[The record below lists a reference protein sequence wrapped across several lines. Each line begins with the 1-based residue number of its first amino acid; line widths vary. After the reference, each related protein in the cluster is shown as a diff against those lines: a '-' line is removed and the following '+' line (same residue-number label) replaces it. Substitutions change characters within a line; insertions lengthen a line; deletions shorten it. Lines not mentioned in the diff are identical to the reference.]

1 MKKCKDIFI
10 KFLCVAVVMM
20 FVLPGWA
27 ADNGCD
33 NEYNDMI
40 TAELALC
47 SVHAYN
53 IGSEKNPETADR
65 ELMKEVIAMKSTF
78 FAQQM
83 YKQYEQM
90 DSMLRRL
97 KTQLKKAI
105 LTNDMKAAGAGSESD
120 DDSSTFRSN
129 DHSIKI
135 AGAQNCLNEFD
146 DAKML
151 ECYQKNINLLTTLSN
166 NGSNPTREMKQQL
179 AQDYGRLAGQTFG
192 DKGVGSGK
200 KEGPCGDEK
209 LNACDNKDENDKTKM
224 MTNKEF
230 SMCLDNMR
238 SCMQQKMR
246 DYKSSQSTLQMFN
259 LNQDRK

>member
-1 MKKCKDIFI
+1 
-10 KFLCVAVVMM
+10 MM

-33 NEYNDMI
+33 NEDNDMI
-40 TAELALC
+40 AAELALC

-53 IGSEKNPETADR
+53 IGSEKNPDTAER

-78 FAQQM
+78 FTQQM

-97 KTQLKKAI
+97 RTQLKKAI

-179 AQDYGRLAGQTFG
+179 AQDYERLSQQRIY
-192 DKGVGSGK
+192 GK
-200 KEGPCGDEK
+200 SECNVVKKC
-209 LNACDNKDENDKTKM
+209 LNKADDGIKIKM
-224 MTNKEF
+224 MTNKDF
-230 SMCLDNMR
+230 SECLDSMR

-259 LNQDRK
+259 LNQERK

>member
-10 KFLCVAVVMM
+10 KFLCVAAVVML
-20 FVLPGWA
+20 VLPGWA

-33 NEYNDMI
+33 NEDNDMI
-40 TAELALC
+40 AAELALC

-53 IGSEKNPETADR
+53 IGSEKNLDTAER

-129 DHSIKI
+129 DLSIKI

-151 ECYQKNINLLTTLSN
+151 ECYQRNINLLTTLSN

-192 DKGVGSGK
+192 DKGVGSDQ
-200 KEGPCGDEK
+200 KEDPCGDEK
-209 LNACDNKDENDKTKM
+209 LNDCDNKDENKKTKM

-230 SMCLDNMR
+230 SECLDSMR

-246 DYKSSQSTLQMFN
+246 DYRSLQSTLQMFN
-259 LNQDRK
+259 FKQNKQ